1 MKTSFLTELFDLISP
16 RSCPICGSR
25 LAASE
30 SVICGVCHFRMPL
43 TGFAK
48 DPYDNP
54 LARLFWGQFPIE
66 KAIAYFYFIPHSDTS
81 RLIYDL
87 KYHHQPDIGENMGR
101 IIANELPPPRFF
113 DDIDAIVPVP
123 ITRKR
128 YWQRGYNQSME
139 IARGISDITHLPI
152 LKKVIKR
159 THFNIS
165 QTKKK
170 GWERQENVENAFQL
184 LRPEAVRGRH
194 LLLVDDIVT
203 TGATIRACA
212 KELCKAGNVRIS
224 VFSLGFTKK

>member
-30 SVICGVCHFRMPL
+30 SVICAICHFRMPL

-101 IIANELPPPRFF
+101 IIANELPPP
-113 DDIDAIVPVP
+113 
-123 ITRKR
+123 T
-128 YWQRGYNQSME
+128 
-139 IARGISDITHLPI
+139 I
-152 LKKVIKR
+152 LR
-159 THFNIS
+159 
-165 QTKKK
+165 
-170 GWERQENVENAFQL
+170 
-184 LRPEAVRGRH
+184 RH
-194 LLLVDDIVT
+194 
-203 TGATIRACA
+203 
-212 KELCKAGNVRIS
+212 
-224 VFSLGFTKK
+224 